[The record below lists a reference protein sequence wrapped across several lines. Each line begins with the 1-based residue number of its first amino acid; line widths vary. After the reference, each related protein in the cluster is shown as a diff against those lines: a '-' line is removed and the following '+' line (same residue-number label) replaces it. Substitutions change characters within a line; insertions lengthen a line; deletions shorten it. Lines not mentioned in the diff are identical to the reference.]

1 MSGMREVEAVDRQRW
16 QRPSVTALPV
26 LAELGRVQGLEPLA
40 WQVGT
45 CGGVLATVVRGDRRA
60 VFAHW
65 TAVLTEHYGDAV
77 HVRPERRD
85 DDGTVRLRA
94 NVTLL
99 SEDAASAVKV
109 ALAADILLPL
119 DDGWPARW
127 CA

>member
-45 CGGVLATVVRGDRRA
+45 CGGIQATVVRGDRRA

-65 TAVLTEHYGDAV
+65 VAVLAERYGDAV
-77 HVRPERRD
+77 HVRPERLD

-94 NVTLL
+94 TVTLP
-99 SEDAASAVKV
+99 STDAA
-109 ALAADILLPL
+109 
-119 DDGWPARW
+119 G
-127 CA
+127 